1 MRSVLVG
8 IYRGAACI
16 ALALL
21 AGCATAPVAV
31 IHGTVALPG
40 ARSRTASGARGAS
53 EAVVYLEAI
62 PAPAPAK
69 KSAPPVP
76 VGKPASSSTAASGT
90 KGKAATSKP
99 AAAQTAHSKATASKP
114 TSSKAATSATTA
126 SKGAPPKTAKPPSTS
141 AAATGRSAA
150 PALPHHPRSTLA
162 FEAGVMLPHVVPV
175 TVGDSVVFVN
185 KDQRFHSAFSVSP
198 AKKFDLGSLRPGA
211 ARLASFDRRGVVR
224 VFCKLHP
231 DSSAFVFV
239 SPTAVWVRPDAAG
252 AFAFPPL
259 PPGSY
264 DVRVWHPVYGD
275 RRRTV
280 VLPEAG
286 AAVAFDY

>member
-1 MRSVLVG
+1 
-8 IYRGAACI
+8 
-16 ALALL
+16 
-21 AGCATAPVAV
+21 
-31 IHGTVALPG
+31 
-40 ARSRTASGARGAS
+40 
-53 EAVVYLEAI
+53 
-62 PAPAPAK
+62 
-69 KSAPPVP
+69 
-76 VGKPASSSTAASGT
+76 
-90 KGKAATSKP
+90 
-99 AAAQTAHSKATASKP
+99 
-114 TSSKAATSATTA
+114 
-126 SKGAPPKTAKPPSTS
+126 
-141 AAATGRSAA
+141 
-150 PALPHHPRSTLA
+150 
-162 FEAGVMLPHVVPV
+162 MLPHVVPV